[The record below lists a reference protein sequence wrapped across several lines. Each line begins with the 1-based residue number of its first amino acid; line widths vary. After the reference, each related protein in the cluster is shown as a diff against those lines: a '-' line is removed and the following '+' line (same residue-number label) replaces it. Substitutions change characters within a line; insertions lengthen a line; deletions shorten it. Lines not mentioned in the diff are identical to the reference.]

1 MPSTIETL
9 KQKALLEESEGA
21 QIVKLEE
28 LKIPPAIIMK
38 SNDSTL
44 YITRDLAAAEYR
56 HKTFKFEKMLYVVG
70 TPQALH
76 FQQLF
81 AVLDKMGHA
90 WAKNCEHVGFGH
102 LSFKDDSTGSTEAM
116 STRSGNIIFLKDVL
130 HKAMEMADQIIREKR
145 PELEERQKVIEQ
157 VAIAALIYAD
167 FSAKRRKDV
176 KFSWQDILN
185 FDGETGPYLQY
196 TSVRI
201 RSVLEKFTGKI
212 IPEVDFNKLT
222 HPEEKELIKHLAN
235 FSTTVVVAAEEKEP
249 FIVAHYLMDLAK
261 LFNKFYSHYRVL
273 DEDGETSL
281 ARVLL
286 TYCTSTVLDAGLKLL
301 GIPLPKKM

>member
-1 MPSTIETL
+1 
-9 KQKALLEESEGA
+9 
-21 QIVKLEE
+21 
-28 LKIPPAIIMK
+28 
-38 SNDSTL
+38 
-44 YITRDLAAAEYR
+44 
-56 HKTFKFEKMLYVVG
+56 
-70 TPQALH
+70 
-76 FQQLF
+76 
-81 AVLDKMGHA
+81 
-90 WAKNCEHVGFGH
+90 
-102 LSFKDDSTGSTEAM
+102 
-116 STRSGNIIFLKDVL
+116 
-130 HKAMEMADQIIREKR
+130 
-145 PELEERQKVIEQ
+145 